1 MRELV
6 HPAELVA
13 TVLAVYVAHD
23 VVAGDHLPRLL
34 AHQLDVDHVPEEV
47 RRPGCA

>member
-6 HPAELVA
+6 HPSDLVA
-13 TVLAVYVAHD
+13 TGLAVHVAHE
-23 VVAGDHLPRLL
+23 VIAGDHLPRLL
-34 AHQLDVDHVPEEV
+34 PHQQDVDHVPEEV